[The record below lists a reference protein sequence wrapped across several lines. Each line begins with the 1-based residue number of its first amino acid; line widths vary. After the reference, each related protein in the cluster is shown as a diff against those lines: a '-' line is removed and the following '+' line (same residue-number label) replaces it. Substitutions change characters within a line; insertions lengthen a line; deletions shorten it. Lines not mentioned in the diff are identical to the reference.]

1 MRATLAK
8 IKDELRRRM
17 HQSLGELG
25 RWLRSVV
32 QGWLNYYAV
41 PGNSRRLSQFVDEVI
56 KHWLRT
62 LQRRRQTGRDRWT
75 WSRMKRIADRY
86 LPRPRI
92 LHPYPDARF
101 RVPLKVRAV

>member
-1 MRATLAK
+1 M
-8 IKDELRRRM
+8 
-17 HQSLGELG
+17 
-25 RWLRSVV
+25 

-41 PGNSRRLSQFVDEVI
+41 PDNSRRLSQFVDAVI

-62 LQRRRQTGRDRWT
+62 LQRRSQTGRDRWT
-75 WSRMKRIADRY
+75 WPRMQRLARRY

-101 RVPLKVRAV
+101 RVRLEAGAV